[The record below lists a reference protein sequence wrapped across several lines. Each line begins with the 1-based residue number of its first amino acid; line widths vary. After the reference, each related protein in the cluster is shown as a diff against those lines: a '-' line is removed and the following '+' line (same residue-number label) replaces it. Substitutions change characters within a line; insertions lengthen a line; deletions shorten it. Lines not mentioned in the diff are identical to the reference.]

1 MLALSPASPRNILLA
16 ALSPADLGL
25 LRPHLEPVALAL
37 RKVLERPNRR
47 IDAVYFPE
55 CGFASVVAIQSDE
68 KEIEVGLI
76 GREGMTGMPIVLGN
90 HRSPHTTYIQAAGDG
105 QCIRATELRKAMDAK
120 DSIRGLFLKY
130 VQAFVVQTAHTA
142 ICNARA
148 KLDQRLARWI
158 LMAHDRLGVDT
169 LPLTHEFLSLMLGV
183 RRAGVTEAMQA
194 LEGRGLIRC
203 ARGQI
208 VVRDRKGIERSA
220 GGSYGVPEAEFRRLI
235 G

>member
-1 MLALSPASPRNILLA
+1 MPR
-16 ALSPADLGL
+16 P
-25 LRPHLEPVALAL
+25 LRTSCRWSSRAHRATA
-37 RKVLERPNRR
+37 ER
-47 IDAVYFPE
+47 
-55 CGFASVVAIQSDE
+55 GFAPGVDSTAGWRAPQPPNPSPIRRKALE
-68 KEIEVGLI
+68 
-76 GREGMTGMPIVLGN
+76 IVLGN
-90 HRSPHTTYIQAAGDG
+90 HRTPHSTYIQAAGDG

>member
-55 CGFASVVAIQSDE
+55 RGFASVVAIQ
-68 KEIEVGLI
+68 
-76 GREGMTGMPIVLGN
+76 